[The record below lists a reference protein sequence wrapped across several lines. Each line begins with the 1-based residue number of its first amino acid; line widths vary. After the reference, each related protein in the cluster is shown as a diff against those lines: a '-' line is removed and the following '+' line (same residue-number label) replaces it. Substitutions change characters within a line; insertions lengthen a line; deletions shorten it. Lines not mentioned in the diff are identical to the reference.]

1 MGEISKQYSRFYRPN
16 TLSGYIGNTAIK
28 ETLSNILKRDKL
40 PQSILLYGPT
50 GCGKTTLARLI
61 AKEYLCLS
69 RTEEGKSCGVCE
81 SCLMVDNYIKT
92 GDFGAIADLKE
103 VDVTANSGKDSID
116 ELVEE
121 MGYPSIFGGW
131 KVYNLDEVQILSVQ
145 GQQRLL
151 KYLEEPQEK
160 TLVIFCTTNP
170 EKILDTLKNRCSL
183 KLQIQKPSLAELTG
197 LLRYVCES
205 EQIQYD
211 ATGLKLIAS
220 KAEFIIRDSL
230 QLLDRLVQSRG
241 SAKESAYIEEF
252 KEVGDKVL
260 FELFWAY
267 FNKNSLKYLTILQ
280 QIKSLGGFEVF
291 LTGAINFIV
300 RGIYVI
306 NGVSVEGLSSFEIEQ
321 YSSLFKKFSE
331 KELGYLLREFQSLR
345 GKDIEA
351 GLICLIYNPMPDV
364 TQLISKEQVE
374 AEKVTKVDQINAE
387 ISFRD
392 ESLREKEKEIT
403 AKTVESLKGM
413 NERVDIMDMF
423 NLRKVKE

>member
-1 MGEISKQYSRFYRPN
+1 MESRQFSRWYRPS
-16 TLSGYIGNTAIK
+16 TLKDYIGNTAVK
-28 ETLSNILKRDKL
+28 ETIQNIFKRDRL
-40 PQSILLYGPT
+40 PQSILLYGTT

-61 AKEYLCLS
+61 AKEYLCEN
-69 RTEEGKSCGVCE
+69 RDNEHGSCGQCE
-81 SCLMVDNYIKT
+81 TCLAIDNYIKT
-92 GDFGAIADLKE
+92 GDFGALQDLKE
-103 VDVTANSGKDSID
+103 IDVTANSGKDSIE
-116 ELVEE
+116 ELLEE

-131 KVYNLDEVQILSVQ
+131 KIYIMDEVQILSQQ
-145 GQQRLL
+145 GQQRML
-151 KYLEEPQEK
+151 KFLEEPQEK

-374 AEKVTKVDQINAE
+374 AEKVTKVEQINAE

>member
-1 MGEISKQYSRFYRPN
+1 MESRQFSRWYRPS
-16 TLSGYIGNTAIK
+16 TLKDYIGNTAVK
-28 ETLSNILKRDKL
+28 ETIQNIFKRDRL
-40 PQSILLYGPT
+40 PQSILLYGTT

-61 AKEYLCLS
+61 AKEYLCEN
-69 RTEEGKSCGVCE
+69 RDNEHGSCGQCE
-81 SCLMVDNYIKT
+81 TCLAIDNYIKT
-92 GDFGAIADLKE
+92 GDFGALQDLKE
-103 VDVTANSGKDSID
+103 IDVTANSGKDSIE
-116 ELVEE
+116 ELLEE

-131 KVYNLDEVQILSVQ
+131 KIYIMDEVQILSQQ
-145 GQQRLL
+145 GQQRML
-151 KYLEEPQEK
+151 KFLEEPQEK
-160 TLVIFCTTNP
+160 TLIIFCTTNP

-351 GLICLIYNPMPDV
+351 GLICLIYNPMPNV
-364 TQLISKEQVE
+364 TQLTSKEQVE

-413 NERVDIMDMF
+413 NERVDIMNMF

>member
-1 MGEISKQYSRFYRPN
+1 MESRQFSRWYRPS
-16 TLSGYIGNTAIK
+16 TLKDYIGNTAVK
-28 ETLSNILKRDKL
+28 ETIQNIFKRDRL
-40 PQSILLYGPT
+40 PQSILLYGTT

-61 AKEYLCLS
+61 AKEYLCEN
-69 RTEEGKSCGVCE
+69 RDNEHGSCGQCE
-81 SCLMVDNYIKT
+81 TCLAIDNYIKT
-92 GDFGAIADLKE
+92 GDFGALQDLKE
-103 VDVTANSGKDSID
+103 IDVTANSGKDSIE
-116 ELVEE
+116 ELLEE

-131 KVYNLDEVQILSVQ
+131 KIYIMDEVQILSQQ
-145 GQQRLL
+145 GQQRML
-151 KYLEEPQEK
+151 KFLEEPQEK

-374 AEKVTKVDQINAE
+374 AEKVTKVEQINAE

-413 NERVDIMDMF
+413 NERVDIMNMF